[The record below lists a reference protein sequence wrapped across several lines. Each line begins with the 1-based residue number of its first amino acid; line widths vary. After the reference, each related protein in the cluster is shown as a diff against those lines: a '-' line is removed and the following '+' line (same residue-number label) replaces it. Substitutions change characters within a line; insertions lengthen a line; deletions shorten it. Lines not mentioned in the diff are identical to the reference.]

1 MASPPST
8 LLKIHSSTP
17 FKEFLNKSTVHSYK
31 QTESATVSSS
41 EIVVQTTPSF
51 RSFQTLHI
59 STTPIIQGSPTISRE
74 NISFAAS
81 STSFSQVKT
90 STKNVSI
97 PLRTTPISQ
106 GSSTIFTEK
115 ISFDASSTPFLQLKT
130 PIGNDSVLFRTFHVS
145 TTGIIQGG
153 STISRDKIS
162 ICTTLFP
169 QTKRSTGYVAVSYSH
184 KSATV
189 SRFVILP
196 CKGHGTRLIPHQ
208 SRTSHTYQYSTTD
221 IAVMFNGVESIGVN
235 LTSGRNR
242 STLSEKVKSCNVLYR
257 ALKQRRRGRQR
268 ELQKS
273 NRFRLAKQQICTCI
287 TFFCTFLCRRCT
299 TTTWKCV

>member
-8 LLKIHSSTP
+8 VQQIHSSTP
-17 FKEFLNKSTVHSYK
+17 FKEFLSKSTVHSYK

-41 EIVVQTTPSF
+41 EIVVQTSPSF
-51 RSFQTLHI
+51 RSFHTLHI
-59 STTPIIQGSPTISRE
+59 SATPIIQGSPTISRE
-74 NISFAAS
+74 NISFSPS
-81 STSFSQVKT
+81 STSFPQVKT
-90 STKNVSI
+90 STRYVSV
-97 PLRTTPISQ
+97 PSRNSDTLTTPIIQ
-106 GSSTIFTEK
+106 WSSTIFTQK

-130 PIGNDSVLFRTFHVS
+130 PTGNDSVLFRTFYVS
-145 TTGIIQGG
+145 TTGIVQGG

-169 QTKRSTGYVAVSYSH
+169 QTKTSTGYVAVSSSH

-242 STLSEKVKSCNVLYR
+242 STLLEKVKSCPVLH
-257 ALKQRRRGRQR
+257 
-268 ELQKS
+268 
-273 NRFRLAKQQICTCI
+273 
-287 TFFCTFLCRRCT
+287 
-299 TTTWKCV
+299 

>member
-1 MASPPST
+1 MMASPPST
-8 LLKIHSSTP
+8 LQQIYSSTP
-17 FKEFLNKSTVHSYK
+17 FKEILSNSTVHSYR
-31 QTESATVSSS
+31 QTEGATVSSL
-41 EIVVQTTPSF
+41 EVVVQTTPSV

-74 NISFAAS
+74 NTSFAAS
-81 STSFSQVKT
+81 STSFSRVKT
-90 STKNVSI
+90 PTKNVSI
-97 PLRTTPISQ
+97 PLRTSDTLTAPISQ

-130 PIGNDSVLFRTFHVS
+130 PTGNNSVLFRTFHVS
-145 TTGIIQGG
+145 TTRIIQGG

-169 QTKRSTGYVAVSYSH
+169 QTKTSTGYVAVSSSH

-235 LTSGRNR
+235 LTAGRNR
-242 STLSEKVKSCNVLYR
+242 STLSEKVKGCPVLY
-257 ALKQRRRGRQR
+257 
-268 ELQKS
+268 
-273 NRFRLAKQQICTCI
+273 
-287 TFFCTFLCRRCT
+287 
-299 TTTWKCV
+299 

>member
-8 LLKIHSSTP
+8 VLQIHSSTP
-17 FKEFLNKSTVHSYK
+17 FKEFLSKSTVHSYK

-41 EIVVQTTPSF
+41 EIVVQTTPSS

-74 NISFAAS
+74 NISLAAS

-90 STKNVSI
+90 PNKNVSI
-97 PLRTTPISQ
+97 RLRTSDTLTTPISQ
-106 GSSTIFTEK
+106 GSSTIFTKK

-130 PIGNDSVLFRTFHVS
+130 PTGNDSVLFRTFHVS

-169 QTKRSTGYVAVSYSH
+169 QTKTSTGYVAFSS
-184 KSATV
+184 TV

-196 CKGHGTRLIPHQ
+196 CKGHGTQLIPHQ
-208 SRTSHTYQYSTTD
+208 SRTSHTNQYSTTD
-221 IAVMFNGVESIGVN
+221 ITVMFNGVESIGVN

-242 STLSEKVKSCNVLYR
+242 STLSEKVKSCNVSYQG
-257 ALKQRRRGRQR
+257 A
-268 ELQKS
+268 
-273 NRFRLAKQQICTCI
+273 
-287 TFFCTFLCRRCT
+287 
-299 TTTWKCV
+299 

>member
-1 MASPPST
+1 MMASPPST
-8 LLKIHSSTP
+8 VQQIYSSP
-17 FKEFLNKSTVHSYK
+17 LFKEFLSKSTVHSYK

-41 EIVVQTTPSF
+41 EIVVQTTP
-51 RSFQTLHI
+51 
-59 STTPIIQGSPTISRE
+59 IIQGSSTISGE

-81 STSFSQVKT
+81 LTSFSQVKT
-90 STKNVSI
+90 PTKNVSI
-97 PLRTTPISQ
+97 PLRTSDTLTTPIIQ
-106 GSSTIFTEK
+106 RSSTIFTEK

-130 PIGNDSVLFRTFHVS
+130 PTGNDSVLFRTFHVS
-145 TTGIIQGG
+145 TTRIIQGG

-169 QTKRSTGYVAVSYSH
+169 QTKTSTGYVAVSSSH

-196 CKGHGTRLIPHQ
+196 CKGYGTELIPHQ
-208 SRTSHTYQYSTTD
+208 SRTSHTNQYSTTD

-242 STLSEKVKSCNVLYR
+242 STLSEKVKSCPVLH
-257 ALKQRRRGRQR
+257 
-268 ELQKS
+268 
-273 NRFRLAKQQICTCI
+273 
-287 TFFCTFLCRRCT
+287 
-299 TTTWKCV
+299 

>member
-1 MASPPST
+1 MIYTGPFEQDNAQTTIMASPPST
-8 LLKIHSSTP
+8 LQQIYSSTP
-17 FKEFLNKSTVHSYK
+17 FKEFLSKSMVHSYK
-31 QTESATVSSS
+31 QTERATVSSS

-81 STSFSQVKT
+81 STSLSQVKT
-90 STKNVSI
+90 LTKNVSI
-97 PLRTTPISQ
+97 PLRTSDTLTTPISQ

-115 ISFDASSTPFLQLKT
+115 ISFYASSTPFLQLKT
-130 PIGNDSVLFRTFHVS
+130 PTGNDSVLFRTFHVS

-153 STISRDKIS
+153 STILRDKIS

-169 QTKRSTGYVAVSYSH
+169 QTKTSTGYVAVSSSH

-196 CKGHGTRLIPHQ
+196 CKGHRTELIPHQ
-208 SRTSHTYQYSTTD
+208 SRTSHTNQYSTTD
-221 IAVMFNGVESIGVN
+221 IAVMFNGVKSIGVN

-242 STLSEKVKSCNVLYR
+242 STLSEKVKSCPVLH
-257 ALKQRRRGRQR
+257 
-268 ELQKS
+268 
-273 NRFRLAKQQICTCI
+273 
-287 TFFCTFLCRRCT
+287 
-299 TTTWKCV
+299 

>member
-8 LLKIHSSTP
+8 VQQIHSSTP
-17 FKEFLNKSTVHSYK
+17 FKEFLSKSTVHSYK

-169 QTKRSTGYVAVSYSH
+169 QTKTSTGYVAVSSSH

-242 STLSEKVKSCNVLYR
+242 STLLEKVKSCPVLH
-257 ALKQRRRGRQR
+257 
-268 ELQKS
+268 
-273 NRFRLAKQQICTCI
+273 
-287 TFFCTFLCRRCT
+287 
-299 TTTWKCV
+299 

>member
-1 MASPPST
+1 MIYTGPFEQDNAQTTKMASPPST
-8 LLKIHSSTP
+8 LQQIYSSTP
-17 FKEFLNKSTVHSYK
+17 FKEFLSKSTVHSYK

-41 EIVVQTTPSF
+41 EIVVQTTPLF

-74 NISFAAS
+74 NISFAGS
-81 STSFSQVKT
+81 STSLSQVKT
-90 STKNVSI
+90 PTKNVSI
-97 PLRTTPISQ
+97 PLRTSDTLTTRISQ

-130 PIGNDSVLFRTFHVS
+130 PIGNESVLFRTFHVS
-145 TTGIIQGG
+145 TTRIIQGG
-153 STISRDKIS
+153 STISRDKLS

-169 QTKRSTGYVAVSYSH
+169 QTKTSTGYVAVSSSH

-196 CKGHGTRLIPHQ
+196 CKGHGTQLIPHQ
-208 SRTSHTYQYSTTD
+208 SRTSHTNQYSTTD
-221 IAVMFNGVESIGVN
+221 IAVMFNGVKSIGVN

-242 STLSEKVKSCNVLYR
+242 STLSEKVKSCPVLY
-257 ALKQRRRGRQR
+257 
-268 ELQKS
+268 
-273 NRFRLAKQQICTCI
+273 
-287 TFFCTFLCRRCT
+287 
-299 TTTWKCV
+299 

>member
-8 LLKIHSSTP
+8 LQQVYSSTP
-17 FKEFLNKSTVHSYK
+17 FKEFLSKSTVHSYK

-51 RSFQTLHI
+51 RSFQSLNI
-59 STTPIIQGSPTISRE
+59 STTPISQGSPTISTE

-81 STSFSQVKT
+81 LTSFSQVKT
-90 STKNVSI
+90 PTKNVSI
-97 PLRTTPISQ
+97 PLRTSDTLTTPISQ

-130 PIGNDSVLFRTFHVS
+130 PIGNESVLFRTFHVS
-145 TTGIIQGG
+145 TTRIIQGG

-169 QTKRSTGYVAVSYSH
+169 QTKTSTGYVAVSSSH

-235 LTSGRNR
+235 LTAGRNR
-242 STLSEKVKSCNVLYR
+242 STLSEKVKGCPVLY
-257 ALKQRRRGRQR
+257 
-268 ELQKS
+268 
-273 NRFRLAKQQICTCI
+273 
-287 TFFCTFLCRRCT
+287 
-299 TTTWKCV
+299 

>member
-169 QTKRSTGYVAVSYSH
+169 QTKTSTGYVAVSSSH

-196 CKGHGTRLIPHQ
+196 CKGHGTQQIPHQ
-208 SRTSHTYQYSTTD
+208 SSTSHTYQYSTTD

-299 TTTWKCV
+299 TTT

>member
-1 MASPPST
+1 MASSPST
-8 LLKIHSSTP
+8 VQQTYPSTS
-17 FKEFLNKSTVHSYK
+17 FKEFLSKSTVHSYK
-31 QTESATVSSS
+31 QTERATASSL

-90 STKNVSI
+90 LTKNVSI
-97 PLRTTPISQ
+97 PLRTSDTLTTPMSQ

-130 PIGNDSVLFRTFHVS
+130 PTGNDSVLFRTFHVS

-153 STISRDKIS
+153 STISRDKLS

-169 QTKRSTGYVAVSYSH
+169 QTKTSTGYVAVSSSH

-196 CKGHGTRLIPHQ
+196 CKGNGTQLIPHQ
-208 SRTSHTYQYSTTD
+208 SRTSHTNQYSTTD

-235 LTSGRNR
+235 LTAGRNR
-242 STLSEKVKSCNVLYR
+242 STLSEKVKGCPVLY
-257 ALKQRRRGRQR
+257 
-268 ELQKS
+268 
-273 NRFRLAKQQICTCI
+273 
-287 TFFCTFLCRRCT
+287 
-299 TTTWKCV
+299 

>member
-1 MASPPST
+1 MIYTGPFEQDNAQTTIMASPPST
-8 LLKIHSSTP
+8 LQQIYSSTP
-17 FKEFLNKSTVHSYK
+17 FKEFLSKSTVHSYK

-41 EIVVQTTPSF
+41 EIVEQTTPSF

-90 STKNVSI
+90 PTKNVSI
-97 PLRTTPISQ
+97 PLRASDTLTTPISQ

-115 ISFDASSTPFLQLKT
+115 IFFDASSTPFLQLKT
-130 PIGNDSVLFRTFHVS
+130 PTGNDSVLFRTFHVS

-153 STISRDKIS
+153 STILRDKIS

-169 QTKRSTGYVAVSYSH
+169 QTKTSTGYVAVSSSH

-196 CKGHGTRLIPHQ
+196 CKGHGTQLIPHQ
-208 SRTSHTYQYSTTD
+208 SRTSHTNQYSTTD
-221 IAVMFNGVESIGVN
+221 IAVMFNGVKSIGVN

-242 STLSEKVKSCNVLYR
+242 STLSEKVKSFPVLH
-257 ALKQRRRGRQR
+257 
-268 ELQKS
+268 
-273 NRFRLAKQQICTCI
+273 
-287 TFFCTFLCRRCT
+287 
-299 TTTWKCV
+299 

>member
-8 LLKIHSSTP
+8 VQQIHSSTP
-17 FKEFLNKSTVHSYK
+17 FKEFLSKSTVHSYK
-31 QTESATVSSS
+31 QTKSATVSSS
-41 EIVVQTTPSF
+41 EIVVQTTLSF

-81 STSFSQVKT
+81 STSFSQAKT
-90 STKNVSI
+90 PTKNVSI
-97 PLRTTPISQ
+97 PLRTSDTLTTPISQ
-106 GSSTIFTEK
+106 GRSTIFTEK

-130 PIGNDSVLFRTFHVS
+130 PTGNDSVLFRTFYVS

-169 QTKRSTGYVAVSYSH
+169 QTKTSTGYVAVSS
-184 KSATV
+184 TV

-196 CKGHGTRLIPHQ
+196 CKGHGTQLIPHQ
-208 SRTSHTYQYSTTD
+208 SRTSHTNQYSTTD

-242 STLSEKVKSCNVLYR
+242 STLSEKVKSCPVLH
-257 ALKQRRRGRQR
+257 L
-268 ELQKS
+268 S
-273 NRFRLAKQQICTCI
+273 NDDGNGNENCKKAIGLD
-287 TFFCTFLCRRCT
+287 
-299 TTTWKCV
+299 

>member
-1 MASPPST
+1 MASSPST
-8 LLKIHSSTP
+8 VQQTYASTS
-17 FKEFLNKSTVHSYK
+17 FKEFLSKSTVYSYK
-31 QTESATVSSS
+31 QTESAAVSSS
-41 EIVVQTTPSF
+41 EIVVQTTPLF

-81 STSFSQVKT
+81 LTSFSQVKT

-97 PLRTTPISQ
+97 PLRTSDTLTTPISQ

-130 PIGNDSVLFRTFHVS
+130 PSGNDSVLFRTFHVS

-169 QTKRSTGYVAVSYSH
+169 QTKTSTGYVAVPSSH

-196 CKGHGTRLIPHQ
+196 CKGHGTQLIPHQ

-235 LTSGRNR
+235 LTAGRNR
-242 STLSEKVKSCNVLYR
+242 STLSEKVKGCPVLY
-257 ALKQRRRGRQR
+257 
-268 ELQKS
+268 
-273 NRFRLAKQQICTCI
+273 
-287 TFFCTFLCRRCT
+287 
-299 TTTWKCV
+299 

>member
-8 LLKIHSSTP
+8 LQQIYSSTP
-17 FKEFLNKSTVHSYK
+17 FKEFLSKSTVHSYK

-41 EIVVQTTPSF
+41 EIVEQTTPSF

-90 STKNVSI
+90 PTKNVSI
-97 PLRTTPISQ
+97 PLRTSDTLTTPISQ

-115 ISFDASSTPFLQLKT
+115 IFFDASSTPFLQLKT
-130 PIGNDSVLFRTFHVS
+130 PTRNDSVLFRTFHVS
-145 TTGIIQGG
+145 TTRIIQEG
-153 STISRDKIS
+153 STILRDKIS

-169 QTKRSTGYVAVSYSH
+169 QTKTSTGYVAVSSSH

-196 CKGHGTRLIPHQ
+196 CKGHGTQLIPHQ
-208 SRTSHTYQYSTTD
+208 SRTSHTNQYSTTD
-221 IAVMFNGVESIGVN
+221 IAVMFNGMKSIGVN

-242 STLSEKVKSCNVLYR
+242 STLSEKVKSCPVLH
-257 ALKQRRRGRQR
+257 
-268 ELQKS
+268 
-273 NRFRLAKQQICTCI
+273 
-287 TFFCTFLCRRCT
+287 
-299 TTTWKCV
+299 

>member
-1 MASPPST
+1 MASQPST
-8 LLKIHSSTP
+8 LQQIYSSTP
-17 FKEFLNKSTVHSYK
+17 FKEFLSKSTVHSYK
-31 QTESATVSSS
+31 QTERATFSSS

-81 STSFSQVKT
+81 LTSFSQVKT
-90 STKNVSI
+90 PTKNVSI
-97 PLRTTPISQ
+97 PLRTSDTLTTPISQ

-130 PIGNDSVLFRTFHVS
+130 PTGNDSVLFRTFHVS

-162 ICTTLFP
+162 ICTTTLFP
-169 QTKRSTGYVAVSYSH
+169 QTKTSTGYVAVSSSH

-196 CKGHGTRLIPHQ
+196 CKGHGTQLIPHQ
-208 SRTSHTYQYSTTD
+208 SRTSHTNQYSTTD
-221 IAVMFNGVESIGVN
+221 IAVMFNGVKSIGVN

-242 STLSEKVKSCNVLYR
+242 STLSEKVKSCPVLH
-257 ALKQRRRGRQR
+257 
-268 ELQKS
+268 
-273 NRFRLAKQQICTCI
+273 
-287 TFFCTFLCRRCT
+287 
-299 TTTWKCV
+299 

>member
-1 MASPPST
+1 MASSPST
-8 LLKIHSSTP
+8 VQQTYPSTS
-17 FKEFLNKSTVHSYK
+17 FKEFLSKSTVYSYK
-31 QTESATVSSS
+31 QTESAAVSSS
-41 EIVVQTTPSF
+41 EIVVQTTPLF

-59 STTPIIQGSPTISRE
+59 STTHIIQGSPTISTE

-81 STSFSQVKT
+81 LTSFSQVKT
-90 STKNVSI
+90 PTKNVSI
-97 PLRTTPISQ
+97 PLRTSDTLTTPIGQ

-130 PIGNDSVLFRTFHVS
+130 PIGNESVLFRTFHVS
-145 TTGIIQGG
+145 TTRIIQGG
-153 STISRDKIS
+153 YTISRDKLS

-169 QTKRSTGYVAVSYSH
+169 QTKTSTGYVAVSSSH

-196 CKGHGTRLIPHQ
+196 CKGNGTQLIPHQ

-235 LTSGRNR
+235 LTAGRNR
-242 STLSEKVKSCNVLYR
+242 STLSEKVKGCPVLY
-257 ALKQRRRGRQR
+257 
-268 ELQKS
+268 
-273 NRFRLAKQQICTCI
+273 
-287 TFFCTFLCRRCT
+287 
-299 TTTWKCV
+299 

>member
-8 LLKIHSSTP
+8 LQQIYSSTP
-17 FKEFLNKSTVHSYK
+17 FKEFLSKSTVHSYK
-31 QTESATVSSS
+31 QTERATVSSS

-81 STSFSQVKT
+81 STSLSQVKT
-90 STKNVSI
+90 LTKNVSI
-97 PLRTTPISQ
+97 PLRTSDTLTTPISQ

-115 ISFDASSTPFLQLKT
+115 ISFYASSTPFLQLKT
-130 PIGNDSVLFRTFHVS
+130 PTGNDSVLFRTFHVS

-153 STISRDKIS
+153 STILRDKIS

-169 QTKRSTGYVAVSYSH
+169 QTKTSTGYVAVSSSH

-196 CKGHGTRLIPHQ
+196 CKGHRTELIPHQ
-208 SRTSHTYQYSTTD
+208 SRTSHTNQYSTTD
-221 IAVMFNGVESIGVN
+221 IAVMFNGVKSIGVN

-242 STLSEKVKSCNVLYR
+242 STLSEKVKSCPVLH
-257 ALKQRRRGRQR
+257 
-268 ELQKS
+268 
-273 NRFRLAKQQICTCI
+273 
-287 TFFCTFLCRRCT
+287 
-299 TTTWKCV
+299 

>member
-8 LLKIHSSTP
+8 VQQLYSSTS
-17 FKEFLNKSTVHSYK
+17 FKEFLSKSTVHSHK
-31 QTESATVSSS
+31 KTESATVSSS
-41 EIVVQTTPSF
+41 EIVVQTTPLF
-51 RSFQTLHI
+51 RSFQTVHI

-74 NISFAAS
+74 NISFPAS

-90 STKNVSI
+90 STRYVSV
-97 PLRTTPISQ
+97 PFRNSDTLTTPIIQ

-169 QTKRSTGYVAVSYSH
+169 QTKTSTDYVAVSSSH

-196 CKGHGTRLIPHQ
+196 CEGHGTQLIPHQ
-208 SRTSHTYQYSTTD
+208 SRTSHTDQYSTTD

-242 STLSEKVKSCNVLYR
+242 STLAEKVKSCPVLH
-257 ALKQRRRGRQR
+257 
-268 ELQKS
+268 
-273 NRFRLAKQQICTCI
+273 
-287 TFFCTFLCRRCT
+287 
-299 TTTWKCV
+299 